1 VRSAA
6 TILCALLDPAEFA
19 QSLHQSRSQQSIGGG
34 SRSNVSASSR
44 FRTELWW
51 RVAAHVGPHPAGIN
65 KLTTTQV
72 MPRGARSIAR
82 LPPCSLRPL
91 SCDRRSG
98 RQKSP
103 EVLSAIDPMG
113 DVSLRFASC
122 HVVNKRLWDPHGTH
136 GIGVEHLRPGLI
148 IDVSDGLTL
157 RSYDAGVIEK
167 EVNGL
172 PIQFRGSGLDAC
184 GISDM

>member
-1 VRSAA
+1 
-6 TILCALLDPAEFA
+6 
-19 QSLHQSRSQQSIGGG
+19 
-34 SRSNVSASSR
+34 
-44 FRTELWW
+44 
-51 RVAAHVGPHPAGIN
+51 
-65 KLTTTQV
+65 
-72 MPRGARSIAR
+72 
-82 LPPCSLRPL
+82 
-91 SCDRRSG
+91 
-98 RQKSP
+98 
-103 EVLSAIDPMG
+103 MG